1 MGKIALETEVYA
13 IGGKGSPVSN
23 KCCTKARA
31 EALGCKIKSGYSY
44 ASNQLIEQG
53 SYEKA
58 ITIYKGVS
66 LELGLGTPPA
76 VVYPFRY
83 TTWPSNRGNATLT
96 WKKQGNNYI
105 THYYGVEVNS
115 EDDDV
120 YVNVG
125 GTGETALESGNLC
138 EIGYYSG
145 GNNQWSRQNKS
156 IIVFTSEDLW

>member
-66 LELGLGTPPA
+66 LEVGLGTPPYM
-76 VVYPFRY
+76 VFPFQY
-83 TTWPSNRGNATLT
+83 MTWPSHKGNATLT
-96 WKKQGNNYI
+96 WNKQGINGI
-105 THYYGVEVNS
+105 TYYYGVEVNS
-115 EDDDV
+115 EDDGV

-125 GTGETALESGNLC
+125 GTGETALERGKLC
-138 EIGYYSG
+138 EIGYYAG
-145 GNNQWSRQNKS
+145 ENNQWTRQSKS
-156 IIVFTSEDLW
+156 IIP